1 MEITVPASNKP
12 ASENWSY
19 ETTIGQIEAIV
30 EQLEQGELPLAEV
43 FDQFEQA
50 VQHLRTCEAFLK
62 DRQAQANLLIET
74 LNDA

>member
-1 MEITVPASNKP
+1 MPVSKKP
-12 ASENWSY
+12 TSEDWSY

-62 DRQAQANLLIET
+62 NRQAQATLLLET